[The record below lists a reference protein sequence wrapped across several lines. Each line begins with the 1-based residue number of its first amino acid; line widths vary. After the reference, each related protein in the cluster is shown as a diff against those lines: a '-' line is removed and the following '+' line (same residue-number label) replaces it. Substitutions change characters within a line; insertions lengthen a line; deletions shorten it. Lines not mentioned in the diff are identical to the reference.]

1 MSFAVPLFLL
11 LAYLL
16 GSLPT
21 SYLAGRLK
29 GVDLREHGSGNLGAT
44 NVYRVLGAGMAI
56 PVLLLDLAKGFV
68 PTALFSDW
76 DAAGDVRWSIAYGL
90 AAIAGHVWPAFL
102 RFRGG
107 KGVATGAG
115 VLLALAP
122 LTTVIALLIWIGI
135 VALTRYVSVASI
147 ATATL
152 VPLLAALLD
161 ARGATVLFCG
171 VVAVFVW
178 WTHRSNLRRLVDG
191 TEHRFGSGRRGEA
204 NAEAEE

>member
-68 PTALFSDW
+68 PTALFPGW

-135 VALTRYVSVASI
+135 VSLTRYVSVASI

-152 VPLLAALLD
+152 VPLLAAILD
-161 ARGATVLFCG
+161 ARDATVLFCG

-178 WTHRSNLRRLVDG
+178 WTHRSNLRRLMDG
-191 TEHRFGSGRRGEA
+191 TEHRFGSGRRRG
-204 NAEAEE
+204 AEAEE

>member
-1 MSFAVPLFLL
+1 MTWTIPLFVL
-11 LAYLL
+11 LAYAL

-21 SYLAGRLK
+21 SWLVGRLR

-44 NVYRVLGAGMAI
+44 NAYRVLGWTAGA
-56 PVLLLDLAKGFV
+56 PVLVVDVAKGFV
-68 PTALFSDW
+68 AAALFPDW
-76 DAAGDVRWSIAYGL
+76 DGTANGALAVFYGM
-90 AAIAGHVWPAFL
+90 AAIAGHVWPFTL

-135 VALTRYVSVASI
+135 VTLTRYVSVGSI

-152 VPLLAALLD
+152 VPLLAWGFD
-161 ARGATVLFCG
+161 APSATVAFCA

-178 WTHRSNLRRLVDG
+178 WTHRENLRRLAAG
-191 TEHRFGSGRRGEA
+191 TEHRFGTPREGGAGDR
-204 NAEAEE
+204 